1 MPIEVRSLARVPIVL
16 ALTALAPLPAH
27 AQAAPQDTVNGT
39 PAAREGNIYDGHRHR
54 IDVPAPSAQS
64 DAEVEAEV
72 QELLKQTEQQDKQS
86 QRQQKNAPGDTPPPR

>member
-16 ALTALAPLPAH
+16 ALTALAPTAAL
-27 AQAAPQDTVNGT
+27 AQAPQDTVNGT